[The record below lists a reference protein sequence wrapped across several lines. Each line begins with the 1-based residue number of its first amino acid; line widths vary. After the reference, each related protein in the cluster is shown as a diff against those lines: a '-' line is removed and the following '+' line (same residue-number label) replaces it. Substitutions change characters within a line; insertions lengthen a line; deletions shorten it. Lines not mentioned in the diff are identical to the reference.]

1 MVEKEMGM
9 RSLKAGTAGIALA
22 AFALVSNGVSA
33 QSSGPENLLPPE
45 PAKVER
51 AMPDYTQM
59 QAQQPRPVAPAPA
72 SRPEAAQ
79 SKAAQP
85 SVADSFGDVE
95 MVSGEVVQEI
105 PSLVGE
111 WSLACLL
118 YTSPSP
124 RDS

>member
-1 MVEKEMGM
+1 MDIRAPNAWSGIRTGGAGALKMVEKEMGM

-59 QAQQPRPVAPAPA
+59 QAQQPRPVAPTPA
-72 SRPEAAQ
+72 SKPEAAQ
-79 SKAAQP
+79 SKAR
-85 SVADSFGDVE
+85 V
-95 MVSGEVVQEI
+95 M
-105 PSLVGE
+105 SLPI
-111 WSLACLL
+111 L
-118 YTSPSP
+118 
-124 RDS
+124 